1 MADIEKHGKKKR
13 PQVQDY
19 PLWQLEKIAQEAL
32 TGADDCLQK
41 YRVDIEKLIENKYK
55 ILIDVHYGLQQK
67 FGVMAYMLTH
77 GNRLFIDDKLIDDPR
92 LAKRYRFTLAEELA
106 HFIIHRELYKEC
118 NTVDERIQMELS
130 LTRQEQWFL
139 ETNAK
144 ALASAI
150 LIPKSLIERRVEQLI
165 SDTDKD
171 PQHTSS
177 IINILSH
184 DFDVNP
190 TAIRRRLINLG
201 YRKRSNLRLME

>member
-1 MADIEKHGKKKR
+1 
-13 PQVQDY
+13 
-19 PLWQLEKIAQEAL
+19 
-32 TGADDCLQK
+32 
-41 YRVDIEKLIENKYK
+41 
-55 ILIDVHYGLQQK
+55 
-67 FGVMAYMLTH
+67 
-77 GNRLFIDDKLIDDPR
+77 
-92 LAKRYRFTLAEELA
+92 
-106 HFIIHRELYKEC
+106 
-118 NTVDERIQMELS
+118 MELS